1 MRSTF
6 AGLNTMVRGIN
17 MNQLSQQTVGHN
29 ITNADTDGYSRQ
41 SVNLGATRAQEHG
54 SVYGNVLVG
63 TGVDALSL
71 TRARDIY
78 ADRQYWS
85 ENSPKSY
92 YEARAKEYDK
102 LEAIFN
108 DTVEGIESAL
118 GDFFKSW
125 QTLSVYASDS
135 SARVSVLEH
144 GKVFADK
151 IHTTA
156 QDLQEQIEANYED
169 IRMNVGKVNE
179 MLENMVELNKSI
191 MGAEATGASA
201 NDLRDQRDLLVDSI
215 SSFVNVNVYESND
228 GMYSL
233 VSNGVSLVNGINHLT
248 LEMSAPIANADYG
261 INDYSILIKEAQIAY
276 QPLSGSLKAEMDAIE
291 EDKSYIDQLSNMAAF
306 MLSDLNEQHQ
316 QGHGIDTTRTA
327 GTNFFGDSN
336 TQYVWDA
343 ATKSLKYTKY
353 TESLDTIGYNYT
365 VKENKNYKEGEPN
378 YYYVE
383 AALDETKGT
392 VAKDPTDSTKEL
404 KDVTMKKIEIIN
416 TLALNTQLTAP
427 NGQLLIAASGY
438 GYKLGDDGKP
448 YAQTPG
454 GDKETNGIVENNEGD
469 GANSVLVET
478 LFNLD
483 MTKTPKYDKEAT
495 AAANEAKRA
504 IGSISLNAYYNK
516 AMTELGSNAEAMD
529 AKVKAQ
535 DEVVSQIIEWRET
548 TAGVNWN
555 EELTNMIMFQQG
567 FSACSRCLTTMDEM
581 LDRLINSTG
590 VVGR

>member
-151 IHTTA
+151 IHSTA
-156 QDLQEQIEANYED
+156 KELQEQIEANYED

-201 NDLRDQRDLLVDSI
+201 NDLRDQRDLLVDNI
-215 SSFVNVNVYESND
+215 SSYVNVNVYESSD

-327 GTNFFGDSN
+327 GTNFFGDSS

-343 ATKSLKYTKY
+343 STKSLKYTKY
-353 TESLDTIGYNYT
+353 TKTLDTIGYNYT

-392 VAKDPTDSTKEL
+392 VAKD
-404 KDVTMKKIEIIN
+404 
-416 TLALNTQLTAP
+416 
-427 NGQLLIAASGY
+427 
-438 GYKLGDDGKP
+438 
-448 YAQTPG
+448 
-454 GDKETNGIVENNEGD
+454 
-469 GANSVLVET
+469 
-478 LFNLD
+478 
-483 MTKTPKYDKEAT
+483 
-495 AAANEAKRA
+495 
-504 IGSISLNAYYNK
+504 
-516 AMTELGSNAEAMD
+516 
-529 AKVKAQ
+529 
-535 DEVVSQIIEWRET
+535 
-548 TAGVNWN
+548 
-555 EELTNMIMFQQG
+555 
-567 FSACSRCLTTMDEM
+567 
-581 LDRLINSTG
+581 
-590 VVGR
+590 

>member
-151 IHTTA
+151 IHSTA
-156 QDLQEQIEANYED
+156 KELQEQIEANYED

-215 SSFVNVNVYESND
+215 SSFVNVNVYESSD

-316 QGHGIDTTRTA
+316 QGHGIDTTQTA

>member
-343 ATKSLKYTKY
+343 DTKSLKYTKY

>member
-118 GDFFKSW
+118 GDFYKSW

-151 IHTTA
+151 IHSTA
-156 QDLQEQIEANYED
+156 KELQEQIEANYED

-201 NDLRDQRDLLVDSI
+201 NDLRDQRDLLVDNI
-215 SSFVNVNVYESND
+215 SSYVNVNVYESSD